1 MINIAVI
8 FILLGM
14 AYWWSLQGF
23 FSSLLHLML
32 VIVSGCIAFAV
43 WEPVAFKLM
52 GVSSFT
58 AQFAYCLG
66 LIFPFF
72 LCLTVLRVFFDKVI
86 KNNLYFIPL
95 VDGLG
100 GGMLGLVSGALTGGI
115 FLLGINFSP
124 VSKEFL
130 GYQPVIVNSTG
141 TEATYSDGSKLW
153 VQIDKFTMA
162 FFSRIGG
169 GAMAPT
175 LGGENLAT
183 AYPDLLMVAHTWRQH
198 PDINSLR
205 VATPD
210 AVSVDAVRV
219 TTVSEEFQALVPAD
233 IKEAMG
239 SLANGSKILI
249 AETTW
254 RKTEDGGTYDSGT
267 VARVGPNQV
276 AVFTEGGMIPPKG
289 FVQDGYEGFA
299 STKTVARGLGSS
311 SGDKLSFVFMVPS
324 GEEPKEIYI
333 RGLRFPIEQIDSDA
347 SRLLATLTSAG
358 AAVAQT
364 PTNSDV
370 PWLGGRGIP
379 VGDGEDDASVSQTN
393 NLPRSVSKNSMG
405 AGDTVNGDG
414 DSGLLPGDNA
424 FFKGSATSGN
434 AIKTLKI
441 ESFFVPVRM
450 NVHPRQMRSMLGRA
464 RQLAANLM
472 PLPRLQDAAGEM
484 HDAIAFATDKP
495 REGMRVYYG
504 NAGGGLQR
512 ELGALLNQLDD
523 ETSLYL
529 YFAVRPGRHITGYSL
544 AGTTFEP
551 CDFYIPTEEETASR
565 R

>member
-32 VIVSGCIAFAV
+32 VIVSGCVAFAF
-43 WEPVAFKLM
+43 WETAAFKLM
-52 GVSSFT
+52 GVSSFA

-66 LIFPFF
+66 LILPFF
-72 LCLTVLRVFFDKVI
+72 VCLLVLRIAFDKVI

-95 VDGLG
+95 VDAVG
-100 GGMLGLVSGALTGGI
+100 GGALGLVSGALTGGI

-141 TEATYSDGSKLW
+141 TGASYSDGSKLW
-153 VQIDKFTMA
+153 VKIDQFTTS
-162 FFSRIGG
+162 FFSRIGS

-175 LGGENLAT
+175 LGGENLVT
-183 AYPDLLMVAHTWRQH
+183 AYPDLLMAAHTWRQH

-205 VATPD
+205 VALPD

-219 TTVSEEFQALVPAD
+219 TTVSEEFQALLSAE

-239 SLANGSKILI
+239 SLANGSKLLI
-249 AETTW
+249 VETTW
-254 RKTEDGGTYDSGT
+254 RKTEEGGTYDSGT
-267 VARVGPNQV
+267 VVRVGPNQV
-276 AVFTEGGMIPPKG
+276 AIFVDGGMIPPMG
-289 FVQDGYEGFA
+289 FVQEGYQGFA

-311 SGDKLSFVFMVPS
+311 SGDKLSFVFALPS
-324 GEEPKEIYI
+324 GTEPSDVYI
-333 RGLRFPIEQIDSDA
+333 RGLRFPIDQVDSDPT
-347 SRLLATLTSAG
+347 RLLATLTSAG

-364 PTNSDV
+364 PTSGDV
-370 PWLGGRGIP
+370 PWLGGRQISL
-379 VGDGEDDASVSQTN
+379 GDGDDDASVSLTN
-393 NLPRSVSKNSMG
+393 DLPRSVSKNSMG
-405 AGDTVNGDG
+405 AGDTVNGDS

-441 ESFFVPVRM
+441 ESFFAPVRM
-450 NVHPRQMRSMLGRA
+450 SLQPRQMRSMLGRA

-472 PLPRLQDAAGEM
+472 PLPRLQDAAGDM
-484 HDAIAFATDKP
+484 HDAVAFATNKSG
-495 REGMRVYYG
+495 EGMRVYYG

-523 ETSLYL
+523 ETELFL

-544 AGTTFEP
+544 AGKTFEP
-551 CDFYIPTEEETASR
+551 CDFYIPTEEEADTR